1 MANLAANQRE
11 LLVGHALQQVAV
23 VADHNQRARPGIEQ
37 ILHHGQ
43 HIGIQIVARLVHDQH
58 IRLIEQDQQQLHAA
72 LLPAG
77 QVADRGHQLRGLE
90 AEPFHQLPRGHLL
103 AVHDV
108 AGLVPAQHLLDLV
121 LAERLQ
127 LVQPLREHRETN
139 RLADVHMAGGRG
151 DRPVENLQQ
160 RGLASAVRAD
170 NAETVAGTDQPG
182 HVVQHLTA
190 GDGDLVRGGGGGER
204 CRFPGRV
211 LEGSPLAR
219 RGGASRGLSP
229 GHTRGVG
236 SLCGR
241 VRGDSRGKGDAG
253 IAQAR
258 VG

>member
-1 MANLAANQRE
+1 M
-11 LLVGHALQQVAV
+11 
-23 VADHNQRARPGIEQ
+23 ADHDQRARPGIEQ

-58 IRLIEQDQQQLHAA
+58 IRLIQQDQQQLHAA

-151 DRPVENLQQ
+151 DRPVEDLQQ
-160 RGLASAVRAD
+160 RGLAGAVRAD
-170 NAETVAGTDQPG
+170 DAETVAGADQPG
-182 HVVQHLTA
+182 HAVQHLAA
-190 GDGDLVRGGGGGER
+190 GDGDLVCGGGCRER
-204 CRFPGRV
+204 RRFPGRV
-211 LEGSPLAR
+211 LSSGPFSGR
-219 RGGASRGLSP
+219 RGIGRGLSP
-229 GHTRGVG
+229 CHPRGG
-236 SLCGR
+236 RSLCGR
-241 VRGDSRGKGDAG
+241 VGGDSRGKGDAG